1 VRALLVQAKSPPTYW
16 GYQFALPFIAK
27 AAALPPLGLATLA
40 ALLPQR
46 WDLQIHDLHLGPLP
60 DEALRQADV
69 VLVGAMLIQA
79 ESAREVLRRAS
90 ALGRRTVIG
99 GPAATTSP
107 EAFPDADHLFQ
118 GEAEGRLELL
128 VRTLEHPE
136 LPAPRLL
143 SPAGEDRPDMGLSP
157 VPRFDLLELTRYA
170 TMAIQVSRGCPF
182 DCEFCDIVQVFGRVP
197 RLKSAGQVVAEL
209 EALRR
214 LGARG
219 PLFVVDDNFIG
230 NRRQVARLLPA
241 VAAWQREQGRP
252 FELCTEASVD
262 LAGEPALLAA
272 MVEAGFTSVFLG
284 IETPSVESL
293 TSAHKLQNLRM
304 DPATA
309 VQRITA
315 AGLEVYAGFI
325 VGFDADGP
333 DIFERQREFIA
344 SAAIPRA
351 MVGLL
356 SALPGTG
363 LWRRLDKEA
372 RLRNVPSGDQF
383 ERPNFDPAM
392 DERTLVAG
400 YRRLLAS
407 LYGDDAYYDRCE
419 RFFASARATR
429 GTPADGALAA
439 LARAIWGI
447 GIRGRRRLRF
457 WRLLLQSLRHG
468 LSGLPK
474 AVTLAVVGEHMIR
487 YTEEVVLPRLDQ
499 ALAELSGRTGAAAL
513 GLGLGLGLRTAVV
526 PLLASPAAAALPP
539 VPP

>member
-1 VRALLVQAKSPPTYW
+1 MVQARSPPTYW
-16 GYQFALPFIAK
+16 GYQFALPFIDK

-40 ALLPQR
+40 ALLPQHWELR
-46 WDLQIHDLHLGPLP
+46 IHDLHLGPLP
-60 DEALRQADV
+60 DEALRHADV

-79 ESAREVLRRAS
+79 DSAREVLRRAR

-107 EAFPDADHLFQ
+107 DAFADADHLFQ
-118 GEAEGRLELL
+118 GEAEGRLDPL
-128 VRTLEHPE
+128 VQALEHPE

-143 SPAGEDRPDMGLSP
+143 SPAGEDRPDMSLSR
-157 VPRFDLLELTRYA
+157 VPRFDLLDLRRYA

-182 DCEFCDIVQVFGRVP
+182 DCEFCDIVEVFGRVP
-197 RLKSAGQVVAEL
+197 RLKSADQVVAEL

-230 NRRQVARLLPA
+230 NRRAVSRMLPA
-241 VAAWQREQGRP
+241 VAAWQREHGRP
-252 FELCTEASVD
+252 FELCTESSVD
-262 LAGEPALLAA
+262 LAGEPRLLAS

-304 DPATA
+304 DPAAA
-309 VQRITA
+309 VRRITA
-315 AGLEVYAGFI
+315 AGIEVYAGFI

-356 SALPGTG
+356 SALPGTA
-363 LWRRLDKEA
+363 LWRRLDRES
-372 RLRNVPSGDQF
+372 RLRSTPSGDQF
-383 ERPNFDPAM
+383 ERPNFAPAM
-392 DERTLVAG
+392 DERVLVAG
-400 YRRLLAS
+400 YRRLLAA

-419 RFFASARATR
+419 RFFAGARATR
-429 GTPADGALAA
+429 GTPGDGALAA
-439 LARAIWGI
+439 LVRAVWGI

-457 WRLLLQSLRHG
+457 WRLLLRSLRHG

-487 YTEEVVLPRLDQ
+487 YTEEVVIPRLDQ
-499 ALAELSGRTGAAAL
+499 ALAELAGAASAA
-513 GLGLGLGLRTAVV
+513 GLGAVV
-526 PLLASPAAAALPP
+526 VPVRASPAVPALPP
-539 VPP
+539 VPT